1 MVGSAVP
8 PHRLTLAAAVPV
20 VPAMAAGTFLYVAL
34 MDIVVNE
41 FNVRVRDRTPR
52 LVAWTHTQ
60 RPLLHALLEDE
71 NSFCQNSCTKR
82 LAAVT
87 AAVLCVEH
95 DLLSEGKR
103 VQAGLLLRRDAQ
115 GARKKRNKCAHPFIR
130 RDIYT
135 HRRCHVPPLPPPG
148 IRLVARSTSGASW
161 WPCCLALVPWP
172 CSACGCEGSVQ
183 RAPSRV
189 RGLKI

>member
-8 PHRLTLAAAVPV
+8 PHRLTLAAAVPG
-20 VPAMAAGTFLYVAL
+20 VPAVAAGTFLYVAL

-52 LVAWTHTQ
+52 LVAWTHIQ

-71 NSFCQNSCTKR
+71 NSFCQNRCTKR

-95 DLLSEGKR
+95 DLLSVGKR

-115 GARKKRNKCAHPFIR
+115 GAREKSEKSAHILSFAE
-130 RDIYT
+130 IYILIAVAMCPPCHPLAFAWLLGP
-135 HRRCHVPPLPPPG
+135 HREQAGGPAAWL
-148 IRLVARSTSGASW
+148 
-161 WPCCLALVPWP
+161 
-172 CSACGCEGSVQ
+172 
-183 RAPSRV
+183 
-189 RGLKI
+189 